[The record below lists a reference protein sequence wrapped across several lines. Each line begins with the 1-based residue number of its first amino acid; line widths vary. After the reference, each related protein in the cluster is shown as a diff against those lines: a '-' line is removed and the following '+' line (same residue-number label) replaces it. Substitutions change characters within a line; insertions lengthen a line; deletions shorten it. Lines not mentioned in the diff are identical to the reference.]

1 MSYLLRQCVLNCM
14 LCMLCIITTTP
25 SAPPPRSEESTAIP
39 GVGVDKL
46 LETGRLDHI
55 KNGPIFWVDSAD
67 SQPCMGRSETC
78 KIELCLRILFLHVHY
93 KLYVVLNLCR
103 GALIEYQQ

>member
-1 MSYLLRQCVLNCM
+1 M
-14 LCMLCIITTTP
+14 
-25 SAPPPRSEESTAIP
+25 
-39 GVGVDKL
+39 DKL

-78 KIELCLRILFLHVHY
+78 KIELCFYESFSYMYII
-93 KLYVVLNLCR
+93 YVVLNLCR